1 MWPRPQV
8 ATPAFREQRRAEAWQ
23 GHLGSAGAGAGVPVV
38 LTEAPRGQAMESN
51 VPVRHPW
58 GVMVYVNK
66 AEERKHQKPAARAL
80 RTA

>member
-1 MWPRPQV
+1 M
-8 ATPAFREQRRAEAWQ
+8 
-23 GHLGSAGAGAGVPVV
+23 GVPVV

-51 VPVRHPW
+51 VPVRHLW

-66 AEERKHQKPAARAL
+66 AGERKHQKPAARAL